1 MENEV
6 IKVLV
11 VDDQKMIVDGIVTIL
26 STNNQINVVG
36 CAFDGEEAYNKTKTL
51 LPDVV
56 LMDIRMPKQNGVI
69 TTAQIKHDFPDVKVL
84 ILTTF
89 DDYEYI
95 LDALNL
101 GASGYLLKST
111 NSTTLIDSIINVN
124 NGDTI
129 LPSIIA
135 KKITNAAKNVKNNR
149 EIKLKKQFNLSDREV
164 EFAIMVYEGFN
175 NKQISS
181 ALDITEGTARNYI
194 STVYNKLGADNRTDA
209 IRIIKQTLND

>member
-1 MENEV
+1 MINV
-6 IKVLV
+6 MV
-11 VDDQKMIVDGIVTIL
+11 VDNQKIIIDGIITIL
-26 STNNQINVVG
+26 STNKEINIVG
-36 CAFDGEEAYNKTKTL
+36 YAFDGEEAYNKVKL
-51 LPDVV
+51 LHPDVI
-56 LMDIRMPKQNGVI
+56 LMDIRMPKQNGVV
-69 TTAQIKHDFPDVKVL
+69 TTAQIKRDFPDIKVL

-111 NSTTLIDSIINVN
+111 NATTLIDSIINVY

-135 KKITNAAKNVKNNR
+135 KKIANAAKNVKNDR
-149 EIKLKKQFNLSDREV
+149 EIKLKKHFNMSEREV
-164 EFAIMVYEGFN
+164 EFALMLYEGFN

-194 STVYNKLGADNRTDA
+194 STIYNKLDAINRTDA
-209 IRIIKQTLND
+209 IRIIKEVLND

>member
-95 LDALNL
+95 LDALK
-101 GASGYLLKST
+101 YT

-135 KKITNAAKNVKNNR
+135 KKITNAAKNVKNDR

>member
-56 LMDIRMPKQNGVI
+56 LMDIRMPKQNGVV
-69 TTAQIKHDFPDVKVL
+69 TTAQIKRDFPDVKVL

-89 DDYEYI
+89 YD
-95 LDALNL
+95 
-101 GASGYLLKST
+101 
-111 NSTTLIDSIINVN
+111 
-124 NGDTI
+124 
-129 LPSIIA
+129 
-135 KKITNAAKNVKNNR
+135 
-149 EIKLKKQFNLSDREV
+149 
-164 EFAIMVYEGFN
+164 
-175 NKQISS
+175 
-181 ALDITEGTARNYI
+181 
-194 STVYNKLGADNRTDA
+194 
-209 IRIIKQTLND
+209 